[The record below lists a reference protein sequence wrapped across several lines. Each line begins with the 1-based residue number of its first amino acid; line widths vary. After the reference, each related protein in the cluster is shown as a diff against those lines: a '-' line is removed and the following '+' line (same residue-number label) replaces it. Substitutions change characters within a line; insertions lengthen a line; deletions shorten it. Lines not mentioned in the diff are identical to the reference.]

1 MLEKVKPIVEFL
13 GEKKFL
19 VCEDVTYV
27 DFTMFE
33 LCELMQ
39 FISQGEL
46 FRRYPKLEAYS
57 KRIKGLPR
65 LREFYADDTRCM
77 KRPFNNKVAKINN

>member
-1 MLEKVKPIVEFL
+1 MAD
-13 GEKKFL
+13 KKFL
-19 VCEDVTYV
+19 VCEEPTYV

-57 KRIKGLPR
+57 TRIKSLPR
-65 LREFYADDTRCM
+65 LAEYYADDSRCM

>member
-57 KRIKGLPR
+57 
-65 LREFYADDTRCM
+65 
-77 KRPFNNKVAKINN
+77 